1 MDTLALAS
9 RPCPNNAF
17 GSNSFNIYNV
27 TMISLLAAFF
37 ASFFTTLLIIR
48 FKHLHGKF
56 SGDHD
61 LLGPQ
66 KFHTGSVPRIGGISI
81 AIGILAAILVG
92 LQANGATSLKVTL
105 LLCAIPTFAI
115 GLTEDLTKKIGV
127 KTRLLFTAFAAAL
140 VLYFLDISIIRL
152 DIWGIDYL
160 LSIPAIA
167 IVFTVFAI
175 TGLANAYN
183 IIDGFNG
190 LSSMVGIIT
199 LLGLAYVSYLF
210 QDTAILQLSFI
221 MIGAILG
228 FFIWN
233 YPRGLIFLGDGGAYL
248 IGFWIA
254 ALSVLLIARHP
265 SISPWFALL
274 INAYPILETL
284 FTIYRRKIH
293 QGKSPGLPDGIHF
306 HTLIYRRILNTAAA
320 KSKFDFLNANAR
332 TAPYLWLLSS
342 FAVVP
347 AILWWQSTPM
357 LVAFTLVFAI
367 SYVWLYAK
375 IVRFK
380 TPGWMHPY

>member
-1 MDTLALAS
+1 
-9 RPCPNNAF
+9 
-17 GSNSFNIYNV
+17 
-27 TMISLLAAFF
+27 MISLLSAFF
-37 ASFFTTLLIIR
+37 ASFITTLLIIR

-66 KFHTGSVPRIGGISI
+66 KFHIGSVPRIGGIGI
-81 AIGILAAILVG
+81 AIGILAGILINP
-92 LQANGATSLKVTL
+92 QATSGLSLNVTL
-105 LLCAIPTFAI
+105 LLCAIPAFAI
-115 GLTEDLTKKIGV
+115 GLAEDLTKKIGI
-127 KTRLLFTAFAAAL
+127 KTRLLFSALAAAL
-140 VLYFLDISIIRL
+140 ALHLLDASITRL

-160 LSIPAIA
+160 LSIPLLA
-167 IVFTVFAI
+167 IVLTVFAI
-175 TGLANAYN
+175 TGLTNAYN

-199 LLGLAYVSYLF
+199 LLGLAYLSYVL
-210 QDTAILQLSFI
+210 QDGVTLNLSMI
-221 MIGAILG
+221 MVGAILG

-233 YPRGLIFLGDGGAYL
+233 YPRDLVFLGDGGAYL

-254 ALSVLLIARHP
+254 VLGVLLVARHP

-293 QGKSPGLPDGIHF
+293 QDKSPGLPDGIHF
-306 HTLIYRRILNTAAA
+306 HTLIYRRILNPRVIRTN
-320 KSKFDFLNANAR
+320 SDLLHANAK

-347 AILWWQSTPM
+347 AILWWQSTPI
-357 LVAFTLVFAI
+357 LIGFTLLFAI
-367 SYVWLYAK
+367 SYVRLYTK
-375 IVRFK
+375 IVRFS
-380 TPGWMHPY
+380 TPWWMRS

>member
-1 MDTLALAS
+1 
-9 RPCPNNAF
+9 
-17 GSNSFNIYNV
+17 
-27 TMISLLAAFF
+27 MISLLTAFF
-37 ASFFTTLLIIR
+37 ASFITTLLVIR
-48 FKHLHGKF
+48 FKHLHGQF

-61 LLGPQ
+61 QSGPQ
-66 KFHTGSVPRIGGISI
+66 KFHTGLVPRIGGISI
-81 AIGILAAILVG
+81 AIGIFAATLIS
-92 LQANGATSLKVTL
+92 LQSSIAEPLHITL

-115 GLTEDLTKKIGV
+115 GLAEDLTKKISV
-127 KTRLLFTAFAAAL
+127 TTRLLFTALAAAL
-140 VLYFLDISIIRL
+140 VVYLLGASITRL
-152 DIWGIDYL
+152 DVWGVDYL
-160 LSIPAIA
+160 LGIPLIA
-167 IVFTVFAI
+167 IVFTVFSI

-199 LLGLAYVSYLF
+199 LLGIAYLGF
-210 QDTAILQLSFI
+210 LLQDTAIISLSLI
-221 MIGAILG
+221 MVGAILG
-228 FFIWN
+228 FFVWN

-254 ALSVLLIARHP
+254 TLSVLLIARHP

-306 HTLIYRRILNTAAA
+306 HTLIYRRILNPTAV
-320 KSKFDFLNANAR
+320 KNEFDLLNANAR

-347 AILWWQSTPM
+347 AILWWQSTPI
-357 LVAFTLVFAI
+357 LVAFTLLFTI
-367 SYVWLYAK
+367 SYVWLYTK

-380 TPGWMHPY
+380 TPGWMHLQ

>member
-1 MDTLALAS
+1 MT
-9 RPCPNNAF
+9 
-17 GSNSFNIYNV
+17 
-27 TMISLLAAFF
+27 SLLAAFF
-37 ASFFTTLLIIR
+37 ASFTATLLIIR
-48 FKHLHGKF
+48 FKHLHGQF

-61 LLGPQ
+61 LFGPQ
-66 KFHTGSVPRIGGISI
+66 KFHLGSIPRIGGISI
-81 AIGILAAILVG
+81 AIGILAATLVN
-92 LQANGATSLKVTL
+92 LQSSITEPLKVIL

-115 GLTEDLTKKIGV
+115 GLTEDLTKRIGA
-127 KTRLLFTAFAAAL
+127 KTRLFFTALSAVL
-140 VLYFLDISIIRL
+140 VIFLLDASITRL
-152 DIWGIDYL
+152 NIWGVDYL
-160 LSIPAIA
+160 LGIPLVA

-175 TGLANAYN
+175 AGLANAYN

-210 QDTAILQLSFI
+210 RDTAILSLSLI
-221 MIGAILG
+221 MVSAIMG
-228 FFIWN
+228 FFVWN

-254 ALSVLLIARHP
+254 TLSVLLVARHP

-306 HTLIYRRILNTAAA
+306 HTLIYRRIMNPTAV
-320 KSKFDFLNANAR
+320 KSKFSLLNTNAR

-347 AILWWQSTPM
+347 AILWWKSTSI
-357 LVAFTLVFAI
+357 LIVFTIVFTI
-367 SYVWLYAK
+367 FYLWLYAK
-375 IVRFK
+375 IVSFK
-380 TPGWMHPY
+380 TPAWMHPY

>member
-1 MDTLALAS
+1 
-9 RPCPNNAF
+9 
-17 GSNSFNIYNV
+17 
-27 TMISLLAAFF
+27 MINLLAAFF
-37 ASFFTTLLIIR
+37 ASFIATLLIIR

-66 KFHTGSVPRIGGISI
+66 KIHTESVPRIGGISI
-81 AIGILAAILVG
+81 AIGLLAATLIN
-92 LQANGATSLKVTL
+92 LQSNIPEPLELIL

-115 GLTEDLTKKIGV
+115 GLAEDLTKKIGI
-127 KTRLLFTAFAAAL
+127 KTRLLFTALAAAL
-140 VLYFLDISIIRL
+140 VVFLLDASIPRL
-152 DIWGIDYL
+152 DIWGVDYL
-160 LSIPAIA
+160 LGIPFIA

-199 LLGLAYVSYLF
+199 LLGLAYVSFLF
-210 QDTAILQLSFI
+210 QDTAILSLSLI
-221 MIGAILG
+221 MVGAILG

-233 YPRGLIFLGDGGAYL
+233 YPKGLIFLGDGGAYL

-254 ALSVLLIARHP
+254 TLSVLLIAHHP
-265 SISPWFALL
+265 TISPWFALL
-274 INAYPILETL
+274 INAYPISETL
-284 FTIYRRKIH
+284 FTIYRRRIH
-293 QGKSPGLPDGIHF
+293 QGRSPGLPDGIHF
-306 HTLIYRRILNTAAA
+306 HTLIYRRILNSVTT
-320 KSKFDFLNANAR
+320 KSKLDLLNANSR
-332 TAPYLWLLSS
+332 TAPYLWVLSS

-347 AILWWQSTPM
+347 AILWWKSTPI
-357 LVAFTLVFAI
+357 LIAFTLLFTI
-367 SYVWLYAK
+367 SYVRLYAK

>member
-1 MDTLALAS
+1 
-9 RPCPNNAF
+9 
-17 GSNSFNIYNV
+17 
-27 TMISLLAAFF
+27 MISLLTAFF
-37 ASFFTTLLIIR
+37 ISFIATLLIIR
-48 FKHLHGKF
+48 YKHLHGKL
-56 SGDHD
+56 SVDHD
-61 LLGPQ
+61 LSGPQ

-81 AIGILAAILVG
+81 ATGLFAAILISIESS
-92 LQANGATSLKVTL
+92 NATSLKVTL

-115 GLTEDLTKKIGV
+115 GLTEDLTKKVGIRA
-127 KTRLLFTAFAAAL
+127 RLLFTAFAAGL
-140 VLYFLDISIIRL
+140 VVYLFGASITRL

-160 LSIPAIA
+160 LNIPIIA
-167 IVFTVFAI
+167 VVFTIFAI

-199 LLGLAYVSYLF
+199 LLGLAYIGFLF
-210 QDTAILQLSFI
+210 QDLTILSLSVT

-254 ALSVLLIARHP
+254 TLSVLLIARHP

-306 HTLIYRRILNTAAA
+306 HTLIYRRILNPPTV
-320 KSKFDFLNANAR
+320 KNSFDLFNANAR

-347 AILWWQSTPM
+347 AILWWQSTSI
-357 LVAFTLVFAI
+357 LIGFALLFAI
-367 SYVWLYAK
+367 SYICLYSK
-375 IVRFK
+375 IVRFR
-380 TPGWMHPY
+380 TPGWMRPHKYENKNDAN